1 MATRSMSEDE
11 LEGIEGKARKLTIL
25 DLNKRALAAKQ
36 GGDLE
41 TAMGCLKK
49 AKKIEVEDSNGD
61 DDDDDEE
68 PPYSSTLPL
77 FWKKVALL
85 CKQAGDLD
93 RAKQALVHSKELEAA
108 ETANGTEPEDSDT
121 KPPGAKQVATPAP
134 AVTPNQNADSNAN
147 EEAAADG
154 NDDDDDDDEDLPPPL
169 YHDFD
174 DLPPPPPPAYDNLL
188 QNCQVEGAS
197 AEEAAMLAE
206 LMGGGSGNQ
215 ERSKINGAVPT
226 PTRDVTRQC
235 TVSGPD
241 ADANADVS
249 FATSSNSDHDNSF
262 NDIPDANPAMTFTD
276 EELRDEEM
284 MLEFASGGVKGIPT
298 TEEYASKVLSY
309 KKLALKFKQEGNIP
323 KATQNLR
330 TAKQLEKVSLALQ
343 KTSDLPMDPQE
354 DPQSWLETL
363 NPEESELLGELLN
376 PDSESGDGSAGED
389 FGFSGTDRL
398 TIEDLQEMDDDNDVM
413 ELVDMMG
420 PDALPTVEEVTAK
433 ITEEKQKALKYKQ
446 DGNIEMAKSS
456 LLKSKKTKLLAMRLA
471 EIYRKLEARK
481 DQADS
486 DGGIDTNS
494 RTGNEAPV
502 SLEDLE
508 ALVSGSPK
516 PTKAATTPKKPLP
529 PQPPK
534 DPWLLKPSTEIKA
547 EVIRLKNEK
556 KVKEATRMLQ
566 LFKQKH
572 AQEQK
577 EADRDRVAKMVST
590 IQKRLE
596 VSTTQRRL
604 WQYYQWFGKETAV
617 GASQYQE
624 WTAFG
629 NDCQKAIRLLETEG
643 STSVKLAPRLS
654 GAEAANTNDPNS
666 NGNPL
671 AKKLYS
677 LEDDVTSLVESCTND
692 TTFAATTTTTAPA
705 TTGDEAT
712 TTATTPTPNFL
723 AENALEVAV
732 LGLFQMEENEKL
744 QKILTKKPKRQKA
757 ILRECPEVRIH
768 AKLQLPIQPEDPSKP
783 CLFDLEPSDLSR
795 KHPLP
800 TAASEP
806 ASAVG
811 TAKFQYFF
819 EPCSKS
825 CRKEVTLPRKEPK
838 HERTLLRRME
848 TKTLQLSVFYLHN
861 QNKRKEA
868 EEAAAAAAEASKR
881 KSWFFGRS
889 ETKPPENDVG
899 SSEGESKDVFL
910 GKVTIELKSLLSRG
924 CLAGDF
930 PILVNSKAIG
940 GVLRVCL
947 RTRPVLDLDR
957 YEGLQWVPS
966 DGPPLSLS
974 IATYKQGL
982 SFAFPNETNISKNQS
997 IESIKESASC

>member
-1 MATRSMSEDE
+1 MSEDE

-25 DLNKRALAAKQ
+25 DLKKRALAAKQ

-49 AKKIEVEDSNGD
+49 AKKIEMEDSKGD
-61 DDDDDEE
+61 DDGDDEE

-85 CKQAGDLD
+85 CKQAGDID

-108 ETANGTEPEDSDT
+108 ENAVGTEPEDSET
-121 KPPGAKQVATPAP
+121 KPPDAKQVATPAP
-134 AVTPNQNADSNAN
+134 AVMPNQIADSNAN

-154 NDDDDDDDEDLPPPL
+154 NDDDDDLPPPL
-169 YHDFD
+169 YDDFE

-215 ERSKINGAVPT
+215 ERSKTNGAVPT
-226 PTRDVTRQC
+226 PTRDATRQC

-241 ADANADVS
+241 VDTNDDAAS
-249 FATSSNSDHDNSF
+249 ATPSNSDHNSSI

-276 EELRDEEM
+276 EELMDEEM
-284 MLEFASGGVKGIPT
+284 MLEFASGGVQGIPT

-343 KTSDLPMDPQE
+343 KASDLPMDSQE

-376 PDSESGDGSAGED
+376 PGSESGDASTGED
-389 FGFSGTDRL
+389 FGASGTDRL
-398 TIEDLQEMDDDNDVM
+398 TIEDIEEMDDDNDVM

-486 DGGIDTNS
+486 DGGFDTNS

-502 SLEDLE
+502 SLEGLE
-508 ALVSGSPK
+508 ALVSGAPK
-516 PTKAATTPKKPLP
+516 PTAAATAPKKPLP

-556 KVKEATRMLQ
+556 QVKEATRMLQ
-566 LFKQKH
+566 LFKQKN

-604 WQYYQWFGKETAV
+604 WQYYQWFGKETVV
-617 GASQYQE
+617 GGSQYQE

-629 NDCQKAIRLLETEG
+629 EDCQKAIRLLETEG
-643 STSVKLAPRLS
+643 STSVKLAPRLP
-654 GAEAANTNDPNS
+654 GAEAANTNDPNI
-666 NGNPL
+666 NGNPP
-671 AKKLYS
+671 AKKLYL
-677 LEDDVTSLVESCTND
+677 LEDDVTSLIESCTND
-692 TTFAATTTTTAPA
+692 TTFAATTAAAA
-705 TTGDEAT
+705 TTGDETT
-712 TTATTPTPNFL
+712 TTATTPTLNFL

-744 QKILTKKPKRQKA
+744 QKILTKKPKSQKA
-757 ILRECPEVRIH
+757 ISWECPEVRIH

-783 CLFDLEPSDLSR
+783 CLFDLEPSDLSLSR

-800 TAASEP
+800 TAATE
-806 ASAVG
+806 AARAVG
-811 TAKFQYFF
+811 TAEFQYFF
-819 EPCSKS
+819 DPCSKS
-825 CRKEVTLPRKEPK
+825 CRKQVALPRKDPK

-889 ETKPPENDVG
+889 ETKSPENDVG

-910 GKVTIELKSLLSRG
+910 GKVTIDFKSLLSRG

-957 YEGLQWVPS
+957 YEGLPWVPS
-966 DGPPLSLS
+966 DGPPVSLS